1 MFWPDESRQTT
12 FCQPGIGEIVV
23 DAPKCDLLFPLC
35 WNWLLVA
42 ALTSADLLDP
52 GLRPSSREYR
62 A

>member
-1 MFWPDESRQTT
+1 MSSAPALIVDPYRES
-12 FCQPGIGEIVV
+12 V
-23 DAPKCDLLFPLC
+23 PLC